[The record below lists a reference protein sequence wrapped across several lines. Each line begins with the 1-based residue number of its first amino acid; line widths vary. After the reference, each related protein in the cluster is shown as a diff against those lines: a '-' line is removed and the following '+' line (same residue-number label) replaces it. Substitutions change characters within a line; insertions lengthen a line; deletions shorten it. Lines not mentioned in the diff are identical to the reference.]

1 MNDVVSATADPSDE
15 IILKKEREKM
25 RQIQQRN
32 IGLCIVLSIV
42 TIGIYGLYWLYCIVE
57 DVNTLLE
64 APNATSGGMVVLLSI
79 VTFSIYMMYW
89 MYITGQAL
97 DNYIVT
103 KENGQNGSRNVLYL
117 VLAIVGL
124 GIVDWA
130 LIQNDLNQRA
140 TVMNA

>member
-1 MNDVVSATADPSDE
+1 
-15 IILKKEREKM
+15 M

-32 IGLCIVLSIV
+32 IGLCIVLTIV